1 MLNISR
7 PSAFTVVSSASF
19 QLGPVAPESLVSAFG
34 TGFGSSASTT
44 SVTVQDALGVTRP
57 GTLLFVSPTQV
68 NIEIPVGT
76 SAGPAT
82 VILTNAASSTSF
94 STPAQI
100 LPVTPGLFT
109 LNKAGLAAAYVVR
122 VSGGAQTIEPIFTL
136 QNNAVVPAPI
146 DLGPPGDQV
155 YLSFFGTGIRNAA
168 SGGVSVR
175 INGAN
180 APVTYAGPQ
189 TVFPGLDQVNIQ
201 LPRQLAGSGQA
212 GVLLTA
218 AGRTA
223 NPAYVF
229 FK

>member
-1 MLNISR
+1 
-7 PSAFTVVSSASF
+7 
-19 QLGPVAPESLVSAFG
+19 
-34 TGFGSSASTT
+34 
-44 SVTVQDALGVTRP
+44 
-57 GTLLFVSPTQV
+57 
-68 NIEIPVGT
+68 VGT

-82 VILTNAASSTSF
+82 VILTNAAGSTSL
-94 STPAQI
+94 SAPAQI
-100 LPVTPGLFT
+100 LPVAPGLFT

-189 TVFPGLDQVNIQ
+189 TVFPGLDQVNVQ

>member
-1 MLNISR
+1 M
-7 PSAFTVVSSASF
+7 
-19 QLGPVAPESLVSAFG
+19 
-34 TGFGSSASTT
+34 
-44 SVTVQDALGVTRP
+44 
-57 GTLLFVSPTQV
+57 FVSPPQV
-68 NIEIPVGT
+68 NIETPPGT
-76 SAGPAT
+76 SPGLAT
-82 VILTNAASSTSF
+82 VVLANASTSLLA
-94 STPAQI
+94 PAQI
-100 LPVTPGLFT
+100 APVAPGLFT

-136 QNNAVVPAPI
+136 RNGAVAPAPI

-155 YLSFFGTGIRNAA
+155 YLSLFGTGIRNAA

-175 INGAN
+175 INGAS
-180 APVTYAGPQ
+180 APVTHPGPQ
-189 TVFPGLDQVNIQ
+189 TVFRGLDQVNVQ

-218 AGRTA
+218 AGCAA

>member
-1 MLNISR
+1 M
-7 PSAFTVVSSASF
+7 
-19 QLGPVAPESLVSAFG
+19 
-34 TGFGSSASTT
+34 
-44 SVTVQDALGVTRP
+44 
-57 GTLLFVSPTQV
+57 
-68 NIEIPVGT
+68 
-76 SAGPAT
+76 
-82 VILTNAASSTSF
+82 
-94 STPAQI
+94 
-100 LPVTPGLFT
+100 
-109 LNKAGLAAAYVVR
+109 VR

-136 QNNAVVPAPI
+136 QNNAVVRAPI

-175 INGAN
+175 VNGAN
-180 APVTYAGPQ
+180 ALVTYAGPQ
-189 TVFPGLDQVNIQ
+189 TVFPGLDQVNVQ